1 MLTIIPEFS
10 NYQFVIAG
18 MSSIPPD
25 FYQKFIKFD
34 NVKIIYNQTYNLL
47 AHSHSAVVT
56 SGTAT
61 LETALFEVP
70 ELVCYKGN
78 YFSYLLARSFIK
90 VKYISLVNLIMDK
103 KIVSELIQNDLNTIN
118 LKTQLS
124 RIVNDKD
131 FRKSLI
137 DDYRTLKQKLGGS
150 GASKN
155 AAGLIINTLHNK
167 SQKAINSNSYL

>member
-1 MLTIIPEFS
+1 
-10 NYQFVIAG
+10 
-18 MSSIPPD
+18 
-25 FYQKFIKFD
+25 
-34 NVKIIYNQTYNLL
+34 
-47 AHSHSAVVT
+47 
-56 SGTAT
+56 
-61 LETALFEVP
+61 
-70 ELVCYKGN
+70 
-78 YFSYLLARSFIK
+78 
-90 VKYISLVNLIMDK
+90 MDK